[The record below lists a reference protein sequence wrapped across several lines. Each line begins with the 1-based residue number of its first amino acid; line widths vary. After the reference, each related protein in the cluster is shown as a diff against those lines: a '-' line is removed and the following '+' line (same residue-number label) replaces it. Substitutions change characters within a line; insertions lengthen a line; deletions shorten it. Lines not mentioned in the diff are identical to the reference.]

1 MASTKVPRDEDR
13 TGTTSDPA
21 QEPAA
26 GDADEAPETAGR
38 TDKERELSERVRRK
52 IKSISSKTKRYVN

>member
-1 MASTKVPRDEDR
+1 MASTKVPCDDS

-21 QEPAA
+21 QEPADNDA
-26 GDADEAPETAGR
+26 GKAPETVGR

-52 IKSISSKTKRYVN
+52 IKSISHKTKRYLN